1 MELTIEDAQVVVDYR
16 GTDYAFEVVGDD
28 ELEYDDTSAPEATVP
43 DEVLEKLETQGYIV
57 HRD

>member
-1 MELTIEDAQVVVDYR
+1 MELTIENARVVVDHE
-16 GTDYAFEVVGDD
+16 GTDYVFEVVGDD

-43 DEVLEKLETQGYIV
+43 DAVLEELETRGYIV

>member
-1 MELTIEDAQVVVDYR
+1 MDLTIEDAQVVVDHE

-28 ELEYDDTSAPEATVP
+28 ELVYDDSSGPVATAPDDVIEA
-43 DEVLEKLETQGYIV
+43 LEAEGYIV